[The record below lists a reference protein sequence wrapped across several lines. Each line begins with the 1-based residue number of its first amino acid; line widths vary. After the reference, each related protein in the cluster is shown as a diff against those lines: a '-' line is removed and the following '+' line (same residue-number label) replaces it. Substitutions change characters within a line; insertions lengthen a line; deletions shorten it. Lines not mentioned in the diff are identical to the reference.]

1 MKTERVLKKN
11 AIKAY
16 KAFNSDLTCRGF
28 QYEVGKTY
36 SHNDVLKLC
45 EAGFHACERL
55 VDCFIYYDPDR
66 AKTRICEILVWGDIQ
81 RNTEDTKLCA
91 SRIHSVKEV
100 SWNKVCRLCN
110 NIGIGNQGLGNSGNY
125 NSGNSNSGNWNTG
138 NNNGGKYNSG
148 NCNAGLGNVGT
159 GNIGN
164 NNCGHYNYGHRNS
177 GNNNIGCRNVGN
189 YNMGCN
195 NVGNWNKGSF
205 NIGCFNTA
213 DATVHMFN
221 KPVVGIRP
229 FDILVP
235 GFCIFDTTEWVSA
248 RCMTDEEK
256 RQHPEYVTTGGYQ
269 KQYDYKEAFRK
280 SFEKAKRLPDWP
292 EQLKRLKALPNFD
305 AKIFEEISGIKE
317 EELV

>member
-16 KAFNSDLTCRGF
+16 KAFNSDLTCRDF

-36 SHNDVLKLC
+36 RHDVALRLC
-45 EAGFHACERL
+45 ESGFHACERL
-55 VDCFIYYDPDR
+55 VDCFSYYEPNR
-66 AKTRICEILVWGDIQ
+66 AKTRICEILAWGDIQ

-91 SRIHSVKEV
+91 SRIHIVKEL
-100 SWNKVCRLCN
+100 SWDNVCCLCN

-138 NNNGGKYNSG
+138 NNNEGKYNSG

-189 YNMGCN
+189 YNTGHY

-213 DATVHMFN
+213 DATVRMFN

-248 RCMTDEEK
+248 RCMTVEEK
-256 RQHPEYVTTGGYQ
+256 RWHPEYVTTGGYQ

-280 SFEKAKRLPDWP
+280 SFENAKRLPDWP

-305 AKIFEEISGIKE
+305 AKVFEEISGIKE

>member
-1 MKTERVLKKN
+1 MKTEKVLKKN

-28 QYEVGKTY
+28 QYEVGKEY
-36 SHNDVLKLC
+36 HHEGKLELC
-45 EAGFHACERL
+45 ESGFHACERL
-55 VDCFIYYDPDR
+55 VDCFSYYEPNR

-91 SRIHSVKEV
+91 SRIHIVKEV

-148 NCNAGLGNVGT
+148 NCNAGSGNVGT

-164 NNCGHYNYGHRNS
+164 NNCGHYNSGHRNV
-177 GNNNIGCRNVGN
+177 GNNNMGCRNVGD
-189 YNMGCN
+189 YNTGHS

-221 KPVVGIRP
+221 KSVVGISP

-256 RQHPEYVTTGGYQ
+256 KQHPEYVTTGGYQ

-305 AKIFEEISGIKE
+305 AKVFEEISGIKE
-317 EELV
+317 EELI

>member
-16 KAFNSDLTCRGF
+16 KAFNSDLTCRDF

-36 SHNDVLKLC
+36 RHDVALRLC

-55 VDCFIYYDPDR
+55 VDCFSYYEPKQ
-66 AKTRICEILVWGDIQ
+66 AKTRICEVLVWGDIQ

-91 SRIHSVKEV
+91 SRIRIVKEL
-100 SWNKVCRLCN
+100 SWDNVCCLCN

-125 NSGNSNSGNWNTG
+125 NSGNSNSGDWNAGSNNEG
-138 NNNGGKYNSG
+138 NYNSG
-148 NCNAGLGNVGT
+148 SCNAGLGNVGA

-189 YNMGCN
+189 HNTGYY

-205 NIGCFNTA
+205 NIGCFNTT

-229 FDILVP
+229 FDIVVP
-235 GFCIFDTTEWVSA
+235 SFCIFDTTEWVSA
-248 RCMTDEEK
+248 RCMTKEEK
-256 RQHPEYVTTGGYQ
+256 KHHPEYVTTGGYQ

-280 SFEKAKRLPDWP
+280 SFENAKRLPDWP

-305 AKIFEEISGIKE
+305 AKVFEEISGIKE